1 MCGRKLFLLFCVFGL
16 SLPFLSYSQEA
27 PSSTI
32 YESELVKLKV
42 ISTRLQAI
50 SIQLDLKLNE
60 SEESLQALTY
70 ELESLKIELAG
81 IRNKLTE
88 SSQESDRLAEMLAK
102 SEVLLEKLT
111 ASFKEYKNAAETKIK
126 RLDRKVKALTV
137 LAGILAAGAVT
148 ALVIK

>member
-1 MCGRKLFLLFCVFGL
+1 MCGRKLFLLFCLFGL
-16 SLPFLSYSQEA
+16 SLPYLSYSQEV

-50 SIQLDLKLNE
+50 SLALDLKLSE
-60 SEESLQALTY
+60 SEESLQALTC

-81 IRNKLTE
+81 IRNKLIE
-88 SSQESDRLAEMLAK
+88 SLQESDRLVEMLAK

>member
-1 MCGRKLFLLFCVFGL
+1 MCGRKLFSLLCLFGL

-88 SSQESDRLAEMLAK
+88 SLRESDRLGEMLAK
-102 SEVLLEKLT
+102 SEASLERLT
-111 ASFKEYKNAAETKIK
+111 VSFREYKNAAETKIK
-126 RLDRKVKALTV
+126 RLDRKGKALTV
-137 LAGILAAGAVT
+137 LAGILTACAVT